1 MTAAREPGSVDPG
14 VKIEDAD
21 QRLADWVGS
30 VLTDVAVSFD
40 PPQAEAE
47 GRGVSLYLY
56 EVRPEAPL
64 RSRTPPLQASL
75 RYLVTAWAPTQPEAH
90 TLLGE
95 LIFAALDHH
104 EMELEAESFPAE
116 AWATFGVAV
125 RPSFVL
131 RVPLRRER
139 QEQPSK
145 LVRQRLVVQTAALVP
160 LRGVVLGP
168 EDIPLAGARIEIA
181 SLNLST
187 ATDGRGRFVFP
198 SVPGGA
204 NPTTLR
210 VIAKGKELTLAAR
223 AASDEPLVIRFGP
236 LED

>member
-1 MTAAREPGSVDPG
+1 VTAARQPGSIEPS

-21 QRLADWVGS
+21 QRLAEWAGA
-30 VLTDVAVSFD
+30 VLGDISVSFD
-40 PPQAEAE
+40 PPQPQPK
-47 GRGVSLYLY
+47 GKGVSLYLY

-64 RSRTPPLQASL
+64 RSRMPPMLTSL
-75 RYLVTAWAPTQPEAH
+75 RYLVTTWAPVQSEAH

-95 LIFAALDHH
+95 LIFAALEQPD
-104 EMELEAESFPAE
+104 MELDPAPLPVE
-116 AWATFGVAV
+116 AWSTFGVAL
-125 RPSFVL
+125 RPSFIL

-139 QEQPSK
+139 PVQTAK

-160 LRGVVLGP
+160 LQGIVLGP
-168 EDIPLAGARIEIA
+168 EDIPLAGARIEMA
-181 SLNLST
+181 ALSLST
-187 ATDGRGRFVFP
+187 STDNRGRFVFP